1 MTYLNR
7 QENPDWLWQWKDQP
21 LLKVVTGVRRCGKTA
36 LFSMFQDA
44 LLEQETEKKQI
55 LSMDL
60 ESPDFDNLTD
70 FQVLNQCLECQIS
83 PQQKYYIF
91 LNALHHVQD

>member
-1 MTYLNR
+1 MFESTRKSRLAVEVEGSAAFKGGDR
-7 QENPDWLWQWKDQP
+7 
-21 LLKVVTGVRRCGKTA
+21 GRCGKTT

-44 LLEQETEKKQI
+44 LTEQGTEKKQI

-91 LNALHHVQD
+91 LNDLHHVQD

>member
-7 QENPDWLWQWKDQP
+7 QENLDWLRKWKDQP
-21 LLKVVTGVRRCGKTA
+21 FLKVVTGVRRCGKTT

-44 LLEQETEKKQI
+44 LTEQRTKKKQI

-70 FQVLNQCLECQIS
+70 FQVLNQCLEC
-83 PQQKYYIF
+83 
-91 LNALHHVQD
+91 